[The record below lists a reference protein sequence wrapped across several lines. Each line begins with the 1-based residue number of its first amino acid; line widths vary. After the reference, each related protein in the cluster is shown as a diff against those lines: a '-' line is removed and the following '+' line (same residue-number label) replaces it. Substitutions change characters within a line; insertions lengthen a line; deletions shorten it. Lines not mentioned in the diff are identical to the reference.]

1 MAHETSKMRTPLRRV
16 RGLGAAHEGTGHFWH
31 QRLTAVANIPL
42 VLFFVGLMVSLD
54 GRNFTDTRAVLGS
67 PLVAIP
73 LLLALASILT
83 HMRLGMQ
90 VIIED
95 YVHGDLAKPALIM
108 LNTFYV
114 VAIGAISTFAILKL
128 AFGG

>member
-1 MAHETSKMRTPLRRV
+1 MAHENSKMRTPLRRV
-16 RGLGAAHEGTGHFWH
+16 RGLGTAREGTGHFWL
-31 QRLTAVANIPL
+31 QRMTAVANLPL

-54 GRNFTDTRAVLGS
+54 GRSFSDTRAVLGS

-73 LLLALASILT
+73 LLLALLSICT

-95 YVHGDLAKPALIM
+95 YVHDDLLKPALVM
-108 LNTFYV
+108 LNTFYAV
-114 VAIGAISTFAILKL
+114 AVGAIGAFALLKL